1 MDSIISIEK
10 IAHSYEESV
19 NKEILKILEYYSE
32 ELISGLDKTKS
43 PVERMYLVWIN
54 YEQIYYD
61 LGNDVFVNVVPQY
74 KVIKGEK
81 TFYTDFCFEVID
93 YYPVSSPLLKLF
105 VEIDGHDF
113 HEKTKEQ
120 VKLDKQ
126 RERELAD
133 VCDALLRFSGSE
145 IFNDP
150 RGCVRETI
158 RILRKKFNDKYPE
171 GI

>member
-1 MDSIISIEK
+1 MKSIEK
-10 IAHSYEESV
+10 NTNLFEESV
-19 NKEILKILEYYSE
+19 NKEVSKILEYYSQ
-32 ELISGLDKTKS
+32 ELILGLDETKS

-54 YEQIYYD
+54 YERVYYG
-61 LGNDVFVNVVPQY
+61 LGDDVFVNLVPQY
-74 KVIKGEK
+74 KVIKGK
-81 TFYTDFCFEVID
+81 KSFYIDFCFEVID
-93 YYPVSSPLLKLF
+93 YYPIKEPLLKLF

-120 VKLDKQ
+120 VKLDKR
-126 RERELAD
+126 RERMLAD
-133 VCDALLRFSGSE
+133 ECDALIRFSGSE

-150 RGCVRETI
+150 RGCVHETM